1 MHEYVLGLSNL
12 CSPSAFQDQA
22 FFAGAVLTHSNLIAN
37 SAGCSRLVD
46 FLPGDV
52 HISYL
57 PLAHIYERVNTISC
71 THAGGAI
78 GFYSGDVQRLLDDIS
93 TLRPTIFASVP
104 RLWNRI
110 YDKVGDLCCL
120 TLHQHHLYQ
129 MSGSDYRSSKG
140 EAHCMTNQMLLCCFL
155 HVKQC
160 MPFCVLSS
168 QVMANV

>member
-1 MHEYVLGLSNL
+1 
-12 CSPSAFQDQA
+12 
-22 FFAGAVLTHSNLIAN
+22 VLTHGNLIAN
-37 SAGCSRLVD
+37 SAGCSRVVE

-110 YDKVGDLCCL
+110 HDKVCFFCFQPKVSAHVVCLDDNFVAFLFYKAELDL
-120 TLHQHHLYQ
+120 Q
-129 MSGSDYRSSKG
+129 
-140 EAHCMTNQMLLCCFL
+140 A
-155 HVKQC
+155 
-160 MPFCVLSS
+160 
-168 QVMANV
+168 